1 MSKVL
6 RSSLYFLFI
15 LVAQA
20 LGSSFLILLYRM
32 LGISDPKLILFL
44 NHLIILIIPA
54 IIFLLISKEPAK
66 DTLRLNKLH
75 WQDTLLVILLGFVVQ
90 PVMTFLSL
98 ITVFFFNNNA
108 GEFMGSIVSAPYPLL
123 LAVMALLP
131 TISEEITLRGIIL
144 SGYNNKNRYVAAAIT
159 GLFFGILHLD
169 PQQFLYTAALGFI
182 FALVVRITGSIYSS
196 MIMHFIINGTSV
208 TMLKVTELIKNVL
221 PIANETAETTLK
233 NISSSEKLFL
243 FIFYGTIA
251 VVFSVFVFLII
262 YWLDKINKKRELTR
276 GLEEIVEF
284 NNEDKPIKKE
294 RVINIPVILAIV
306 FYIGLMIL
314 VN

>member
-6 RSSLYFLFI
+6 KSSLYFLFI

-20 LGSSFLILLYRM
+20 LGPGFLILLYRM

-54 IIFLLISKEPAK
+54 IIFLLISKEPVK
-66 DTLRLNKLH
+66 KTLRLNKLH

-90 PVMTFLSL
+90 PVMTFFSL

-144 SGYNNKNRYVAAAIT
+144 SGYNNKNKYVAAAIT

-182 FALVVRITGSIYSS
+182 FALVVRITNSIYSS

-208 TMLKVTELIKNVL
+208 TMLKITELIKNVL

-243 FIFYGTIA
+243 FIFYGIIA
-251 VVFSVFVFLII
+251 IIFSIFVFLII
-262 YWLDKINKKRELTR
+262 YWLDKINKRRKLTS
-276 GLEEIVEF
+276 GLEEVVEF
-284 NNEDKPIKKE
+284 NNENKLVKKE
-294 RVINIPVILAIV
+294 RVINIPFILAIV
-306 FYIGLMIL
+306 FYVGLMVL

>member
-20 LGSSFLILLYRM
+20 LGTSFLILLYRM

-66 DTLRLNKLH
+66 KTLRLNKLH

-90 PVMTFLSL
+90 PVMTFFSL

-108 GEFMGSIVSAPYPLL
+108 GEFMSSIVSAPYPLL

-182 FALVVRITGSIYSS
+182 FALVVRITNSIYSS

-208 TMLKVTELIKNVL
+208 TMLKITELIKNVL

-243 FIFYGTIA
+243 FIFYGIIA
-251 VVFSVFVFLII
+251 IIFSIFVFLII
-262 YWLDKINKKRELTR
+262 YWLDKINKRRELTS
-276 GLEEIVEF
+276 GLEEVVEF
-284 NNEDKPIKKE
+284 NNENKLVKKE
-294 RVINIPVILAIV
+294 RVINIPFILAIV
-306 FYIGLMIL
+306 FYVGLMVI

>member
-20 LGSSFLILLYRM
+20 LGTSFLILLYRM

-66 DTLRLNKLH
+66 KTLRLNKLH

-90 PVMTFLSL
+90 PVMTFFSL

-182 FALVVRITGSIYSS
+182 FALVVRITNSIYSS

-208 TMLKVTELIKNVL
+208 TMLKITELIKNVL

-243 FIFYGTIA
+243 FIFYGIIA
-251 VVFSVFVFLII
+251 IIFSIFVFLII
-262 YWLDKINKKRELTR
+262 YWLDKINKRRELTS
-276 GLEEIVEF
+276 GLEEVVEF
-284 NNEDKPIKKE
+284 NNENKLVKKE
-294 RVINIPVILAIV
+294 RVINIPFILAIV
-306 FYIGLMIL
+306 FYVGLMVI